1 LKMEKLLT
9 WFMLMMIVAIG
20 AFNIVSTLVMVVS
33 EKKSDIA
40 ILRTMGA
47 SGKTVMSIFVVQGTV
62 VGILGTFFGAL
73 AGILIASNFARLFSS
88 LEEILAP
95 GDLYVISAL
104 PASLQSSDVWLT
116 CAAAL
121 IISFLATLYPAFKA
135 SQILPAEVLRYE

>member
-1 LKMEKLLT
+1 
-9 WFMLMMIVAIG
+9 MIEE
-20 AFNIVSTLVMVVS
+20 LV
-33 EKKSDIA
+33 
-40 ILRTMGA
+40 
-47 SGKTVMSIFVVQGTV
+47 
-62 VGILGTFFGAL
+62 
-73 AGILIASNFARLFSS
+73 
-88 LEEILAP
+88 EEILAP